1 MERLKIVSVESKTEV
16 GRLHA
21 ICRGSFKRY
30 YPGFDGWYR
39 AKVHPGI
46 GSSRWV
52 LKAISGDRMAGICIV
67 KDDGAEKKICSLR
80 VDANHR
86 GRGVGTALIVA
97 SIELLDD
104 ERPLITVPQEVM
116 PSLSPLLEKFGFE
129 AMAEYRNL
137 YREGASEFFYNGTLA
152 SSTGIAETFDV
163 RSSLDLVFR

>member
-39 AKVHPGI
+39 AKVLPGI

-67 KDDGAEKKICSLR
+67 KDDGAEDLL
-80 VDANHR
+80 AAR
-86 GRGVGTALIVA
+86 GRQPP
-97 SIELLDD
+97 
-104 ERPLITVPQEVM
+104 R
-116 PSLSPLLEKFGFE
+116 
-129 AMAEYRNL
+129 
-137 YREGASEFFYNGTLA
+137 
-152 SSTGIAETFDV
+152 TGSRDCAD
-163 RSSLDLVFR
+163 RGLHRAP

>member
-1 MERLKIVSVESKTEV
+1 MERLKIVSVENKTEV

-39 AKVHPGI
+39 AKVLPGI

-86 GRGVGTALIVA
+86 GRGVGTALIAA

-116 PSLSPLLEKFGFE
+116 RPYLPCL
-129 AMAEYRNL
+129 RNL
-137 YREGASEFFYNGTLA
+137 GLRRWRSIGTFTGRVQASFSITVPLRPVPA
-152 SSTGIAETFDV
+152 LPK
-163 RSSLDLVFR
+163 RLM